1 MRSAVPS
8 SLRRATALL
17 ALGLV
22 TACSPG
28 PTPSPTG
35 GGPPVGPT
43 SSAAANGSP
52 EPSID
57 PSAIY
62 AAIAAQVEQIRDL
75 RPNADVAPALI
86 DADQLRANLTA
97 DFDRNNPPAVVA
109 LTQGVYL
116 ELGLLP
122 AGGSLRSAYLDLQAG
137 QVAGYYSADDK
148 RLFVVSRSG
157 GVGPTQRVTYAHEFT
172 HQLQDQNFD
181 LSKLGLDATD
191 QGDRSL
197 GRLALVE
204 GDAVTTQ
211 TTWMTSNL
219 SSTDLAQ
226 LLTDA
231 SDPVALAA
239 LQNAPAIL
247 RTTSLFP
254 YTSGAMFVQAL
265 MAAGGLPAVN
275 AAFAHPP
282 DSTAQVLHPDLYAS
296 RTKPLAVELPDSLA
310 ASLGPGWQLLGE
322 DTLGE
327 LQIRGWLTADGVD
340 SGTASAAAAG
350 WTGDRLAILGGPSG
364 QLALA
369 LVIRWSS
376 PGDVNEFATA
386 YRAITARLGGP
397 SSYDATRGDNSVS
410 IVIAPTVELARI
422 LAGDLQP

>member
-1 MRSAVPS
+1 MPRS
-8 SLRRATALL
+8 RRCAAALL
-17 ALGLV
+17 AVALLG
-22 TACSPG
+22 ACSPG
-28 PTPSPTG
+28 PTPSPSALPSSATTPTAAAS
-35 GGPPVGPT
+35 GGPE
-43 SSAAANGSP
+43 SST
-52 EPSID
+52 D
-57 PSAIY
+57 PAAIY

-75 RPNADVAPALI
+75 RPKADVTPALL

-97 DFDRNNPPAVVA
+97 DFDRNNPPALVA
-109 LTQGVYL
+109 VTQGLYI

-122 AGGSLRSAYLDLQAG
+122 QGGSLRTAYLDLEAG

-219 SSTDLAQ
+219 NSTDLAQ
-226 LLTDA
+226 LLSDA
-231 SDPVALAA
+231 SDPAALAA
-239 LQNAPAIL
+239 LQAAPAIL
-247 RTTSLFP
+247 RTTVLFP
-254 YTSGAMFVQAL
+254 YTSGATFVQKL
-265 MAAGGLPAVN
+265 MAAGGLQAMD
-275 AAFAHPP
+275 AAFADPP
-282 DSTAQVLHPDLYAS
+282 DSTAQVLHPELYAS
-296 RTKPLAVELPDSLA
+296 RTKPIAINLPATLA
-310 ASLGPGWQLLGE
+310 ASLGSGWRLLGE

-340 SGTASAAAAG
+340 GATAATAAAG
-350 WTGDRLAILGGPSG
+350 WAGDRVAILAGPSG

-369 LVIRWSS
+369 MVIRWSTS
-376 PGDVNEFATA
+376 TDVTEFATA
-386 YRAITARLGGP
+386 YGGITAKLGGP
-397 SSYDATRGDNSVS
+397 SSYDGTLGDDMIS
-410 IVIAPTVELARI
+410 IAIAPSVHLDQI
-422 LAGDLQP
+422 LYDDLHP

>member
-1 MRSAVPS
+1 MPSARPS
-8 SLRRATALL
+8 NATTP
-17 ALGLV
+17 
-22 TACSPG
+22 TAAAS
-28 PTPSPTG
+28 
-35 GGPPVGPT
+35 GGPE
-43 SSAAANGSP
+43 SST
-52 EPSID
+52 D
-57 PSAIY
+57 PAAIY

-75 RPNADVAPALI
+75 RPKADVTPALL

-97 DFDRNNPPAVVA
+97 DFDRNNPPALVA
-109 LTQGVYL
+109 VTQGLYI

-122 AGGSLRSAYLDLQAG
+122 QGGSLRTAYLDLEAG

-219 SSTDLAQ
+219 NSTDLAQ
-226 LLTDA
+226 LLSDA
-231 SDPVALAA
+231 SDPAALAA
-239 LQNAPAIL
+239 LQAAPAIL
-247 RTTSLFP
+247 RTTVLFP
-254 YTSGAMFVQAL
+254 YTSGATFVQKL
-265 MAAGGLPAVN
+265 MAAGGLQAVD
-275 AAFAHPP
+275 AAFADPP
-282 DSTAQVLHPDLYAS
+282 DSTAQVLHPELYAS
-296 RTKPLAVELPDSLA
+296 RTKPIAINLPATLA
-310 ASLGPGWQLLGE
+310 ASLGSGWRLLGE

-340 SGTASAAAAG
+340 GATAATAAAG
-350 WTGDRLAILGGPSG
+350 WAGDRVAILAGPSG

-369 LVIRWSS
+369 MVIRWSTS
-376 PGDVNEFATA
+376 TDVTEFATA
-386 YRAITARLGGP
+386 YGGITAKLGGP
-397 SSYDATRGDNSVS
+397 SSYDGTLGDDMIS
-410 IVIAPTVELARI
+410 IAIAPSVHLDQI
-422 LAGDLQP
+422 LYDDLHP